1 MGKEKALVCAN
12 RKRTGSHRMRCTW
25 GRNMLDD
32 DDISTERLFALVCDE
47 CHCDVD
53 DVINALMQAGRLK
66 EK

>member
-1 MGKEKALVCAN
+1 MGKKHDKELEKEIKQLDII
-12 RKRTGSHRMRCTW
+12 KTYD
-25 GRNMLDD
+25 MLDD

-53 DVINALMQAGRLK
+53 DIINALMQAGRLK

>member
-1 MGKEKALVCAN
+1 MGKKHDKELEKEIKQLDIL
-12 RKRTGSHRMRCTW
+12 TTYD
-25 GRNMLDD
+25 MLDD

>member
-1 MGKEKALVCAN
+1 MGKKQDKELEQLDIL
-12 RKRTGSHRMRCTW
+12 TTYD
-25 GRNMLDD
+25 MLDD

>member
-1 MGKEKALVCAN
+1 MGKKHDKELEKEIKQLDIL
-12 RKRTGSHRMRCTW
+12 TTYD
-25 GRNMLDD
+25 MLDD

-66 EK
+66 ENGGNE

>member
-1 MGKEKALVCAN
+1 MGKKQDKEIKQLDIL
-12 RKRTGSHRMRCTW
+12 TTYD
-25 GRNMLDD
+25 MLDN
-32 DDISTERLFALVCDE
+32 DDISTERLFAMVCDE